1 MKEVVTG
8 GGGDLR
14 ATPRSIWG
22 QPRSLWDREE
32 LRARHDDLSSRYILE
47 AH

>member
-1 MKEVVTG
+1 MKEVITG
-8 GGGDLR
+8 GGGGLR

-22 QPRSLWDREE
+22 RPHSLWDREE
-32 LRARHDDLSSRYILE
+32 LSVRQDGLSSRYILE